1 MDDPHR
7 IGLHIALQ
15 GSVEIGLTGLQHNLA
30 QADRAAMALGFA
42 ARGIAPRQA
51 SLKRKPP
58 PRHATPEPA
67 AADVP
72 VAPQHQMDRPPDAR
86 PPDTRPTLARSPLT
100 PLAVRAKQSPP
111 RQGPVSP
118 SPHDAE
124 APTMMLAALADA
136 AEQHTAPVANPSVAA
151 RPSARPASPHIA
163 TPHVAAWS
171 MDRGS
176 VAAATLLLHPNHM
189 PPRTATAPTLG
200 AKVGAPRSAI
210 DPEPS
215 PPARPSTPLGS
226 GQPVSDTVPPSQ
238 EGRLIIDGTALGR
251 WIIDHLTREID
262 RPSAAGTAVDPRMG
276 RNWPGPL
283 QGR

>member
-15 GSVEIGLTGLQHNLA
+15 GNVEIGLIRLQHNLA
-30 QADRAAMALGFA
+30 QADRAARALGFA
-42 ARGIAPRQA
+42 ARGNAPRQA
-51 SLKRKPP
+51 ALKRKPP

-72 VAPQHQMDRPPDAR
+72 VAPQHQMNRPPDAR
-86 PPDTRPTLARSPLT
+86 PPDTRTSGARSPLT
-100 PLAVRAKQSPP
+100 PLAVRAKQSLP
-111 RQGPVSP
+111 RQGLVSP
-118 SPHDAE
+118 SPHDAV

-136 AEQHTAPVANPSVAA
+136 AEQLTAPVANPSAAA
-151 RPSARPASPHIA
+151 RPSARPALPHIA

-176 VAAATLLLHPNHM
+176 VAAATLLQHPNHM
-189 PPRTATAPTLG
+189 PPATAPTLG
-200 AKVGAPRSAI
+200 TKVGAPRSAI
-210 DPEPS
+210 DPEQS
-215 PPARPSTPLGS
+215 PPAWPTTPLGS
-226 GQPVSDTVPPSQ
+226 GQPVSDAVPPSQ
-238 EGRLIIDGTALGR
+238 EGRLIIDSTALGR